1 MAVRRADKLAM
12 IDESPATID
21 RIEEVYRA
29 IQEKRFRPWHSGDL
43 LSVAY
48 TREDRA
54 AAIAKIVQ
62 LVASGAEGRGML
74 VVLPAPRGGKSQRAS
89 VRAKVARKTKCV

>member
-1 MAVRRADKLAM
+1 MAFSRAQKLAK
-12 IDESPATID
+12 IDESPATIE

-29 IQEKRFRPWHSGDL
+29 IQEKRFRPWHAGDL

-54 AAIAKIVQ
+54 AAIDKIVQ
-62 LVASGAEGRGML
+62 LVASGAEGRRL
-74 VVLPAPRGGKSQRAS
+74 VVVLPAPRGGKSQRAS
-89 VRAKVARKTKCV
+89 VRAKGARKAKCV